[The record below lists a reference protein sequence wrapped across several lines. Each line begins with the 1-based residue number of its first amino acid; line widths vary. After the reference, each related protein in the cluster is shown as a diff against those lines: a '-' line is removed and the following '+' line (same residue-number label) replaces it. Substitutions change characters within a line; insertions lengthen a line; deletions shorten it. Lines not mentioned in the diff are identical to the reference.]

1 MNRMTSLRR
10 QRGVTLVIGLI
21 MLVLLTLVVTT
32 AFTLSSTNLKAVGNM
47 QLRDEAVAAAN
58 VAVERLVST
67 NFTSAPAATTYDVD
81 IDQDGTNDYRVNV
94 SKPVCV
100 KAIGLTV
107 LPATDPDAVK
117 CTVGSGGVPICYE
130 TVWDI
135 TATVDPATGAAA
147 STGTRATVKQGIK
160 KRVNITNLSTC
171 A

>member
-1 MNRMTSLRR
+1 MNRMTTLHH
-10 QRGVTLVIGLI
+10 QRGVTLVVGLI

-32 AFTLSSTNLKAVGNM
+32 AFTLSSINLRAVGNM

-67 NFTSAPAATTYDVD
+67 DFTLAPVASTQDVD
-81 IDQDGTNDYRVNV
+81 IDQDGTFDYRVNV

-100 KAIGLTV
+100 KAIGIKI
-107 LPATDPDAVK
+107 LPATDPDALK
-117 CTVGSGGVPICYE
+117 CTSGSLGVPLCYE

-135 TATVDPATGAAA
+135 SATVNSATGVAAATGA
-147 STGTRATVKQGIK
+147 RATVKQGIK